1 VAVAASDGKAEIT
14 TSDPRALE
22 REVEARRAQLA
33 GTIDELT
40 SRLAPAAIK
49 DRSLASVRA
58 KVNGFAFD
66 HRGGLR
72 VERVAA
78 VGVAV
83 LGVTTFLVVRAVRK
97 RR

>member
-14 TSDPRALE
+14 TTDPRALE
-22 REVEARRAQLA
+22 REVEARRAHLA

-49 DRSLASVRA
+49 DRSVATVRA
-58 KVNGFAFD
+58 KVDGFAFD

-78 VGVAV
+78 VGVVV

>member
-1 VAVAASDGKAEIT
+1 MAASDGKAEIT

-22 REVEARRAQLA
+22 REVEVRRAALA

-40 SRLAPAAIK
+40 DRLAPKTIAR
-49 DRSLASVRA
+49 RSFADVRGR
-58 KVNGFAFD
+58 VHSFTFD

-83 LGVTTFLVVRAVRK
+83 LGVTTFVVVRAVRK

>member
-1 VAVAASDGKAEIT
+1 MAASDGKAEIT

-40 SRLAPAAIK
+40 SRLAPASIAQ
-49 DRSLASVRA
+49 RSLSTARGRVE
-58 KVNGFAFD
+58 GFVFD

>member
-1 VAVAASDGKAEIT
+1 MAASDGKAEIT
-14 TSDPRALE
+14 TRDPRALE

-40 SRLAPAAIK
+40 SRLAPAAIAQ
-49 DRSLASVRA
+49 RSLTSARG
-58 KVNGFAFD
+58 KVEGFAFD

-72 VERVAA
+72 VERVVA

-83 LGVTTFLVVRAVRK
+83 LGVTAFVVVRAVR
-97 RR
+97 RRR

>member
-1 VAVAASDGKAEIT
+1 MAASDGKAQIT
-14 TSDPRALE
+14 TTDPRALE

-40 SRLAPAAIK
+40 GRLAPAAIK
-49 DRSLASVRA
+49 QRSVASVRA
-58 KVNGFAFD
+58 KVNAFAYD

-78 VGVAV
+78 VGAVV
-83 LGVTTFLVVRAVRK
+83 LGVGTLLVVRAVR
-97 RR
+97 RRR

>member
-1 VAVAASDGKAEIT
+1 MAASDGKAEIT

-22 REVEARRAQLA
+22 REVEARRARLA

-40 SRLAPAAIK
+40 SRLAPASIAH
-49 DRSLASVRA
+49 RSLASARSQVG
-58 KVNGFAFD
+58 GFVFD

-78 VGVAV
+78 AGVVV
-83 LGVTTFLVVRAVRK
+83 LAVTTVLVVRAVRK